1 VNGRDASRGP
11 ANTAG
16 QAGSG
21 TLAFHEVHEAL
32 AEPMAHLDS
41 GTLPALA
48 VGAVVTGRRD
58 LSPPDGAVRL
68 AAGGGRWLCFSIT

>member
-1 VNGRDASRGP
+1 
-11 ANTAG
+11 
-16 QAGSG
+16 
-21 TLAFHEVHEAL
+21 
-32 AEPMAHLDS
+32 MAHLDS